1 VLAVVAQILEGALQI
16 LPSLLAN
23 MAAVLVAAVLSVVAV
38 SFFQGKTT
46 VFTTPSQLLIF
57 ITGTLNPILGLAG
70 GIVLVARAQRK
81 GEFDQR
87 ELAVLF
93 SLVFFAIAYYYG
105 LVRIPE
111 FTIVS

>member
-1 VLAVVAQILEGALQI
+1 LDVLAEIAGHALQS

-23 MAAVLVAAVLSVVAV
+23 MLAVLVAALASVVAV
-38 SFFQGKTT
+38 SFFRGETI
-46 VFTTPSQLLIF
+46 VFTTPSQLIIF

-70 GIVLVARAQRK
+70 GIALVARAQRK

-93 SLVFFAIAYYYG
+93 TLVLFAISFYYG

-111 FTIVS
+111 FTLVS